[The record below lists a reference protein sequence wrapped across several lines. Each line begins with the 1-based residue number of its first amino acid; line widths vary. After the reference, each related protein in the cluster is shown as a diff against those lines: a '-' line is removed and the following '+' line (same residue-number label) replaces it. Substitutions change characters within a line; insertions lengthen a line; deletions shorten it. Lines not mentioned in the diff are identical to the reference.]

1 MTHSENRNAL
11 DRSPGRG
18 TARRPDTDVGN
29 GHVPNTDPADAL
41 DVVVIGAGQSGL
53 AIGWHLARQRRRF
66 VIVDGA
72 ASLGHSWRSRWN
84 SLRLFSPAQHDGLPG
99 MRFPAPADSYP
110 TKDEV
115 ADYLTT
121 YAERFELPVLL
132 GHRVTR
138 LTHHPDEPRARF
150 AVHTEHG
157 PLRARQVVVATG
169 AFQQPRLPDLAARH
183 DGRVV
188 QLHSAD
194 YREPDQVPDGPV
206 LVVGAGNSGLQI
218 AEELAVS
225 ASREVHLAVGS
236 SPPQV
241 PQRILGRD
249 LFWWLTRTG
258 LIKMPSTSPLARRLR
273 TRGDLVIGTSRTKV
287 ASLGVQLRP
296 RVVDADLTGVTFAD
310 GSRLAPA
317 AVIWATGFTPDFSW
331 IDIPTA
337 FAQTAT
343 AEASGSS
350 TSPRGALPIHARG
363 ISPVDGLHFLG
374 LPWQH
379 TRGSALLGFVKDDAA
394 WLAERLHTRR

>member
-1 MTHSENRNAL
+1 MTHSENRE
-11 DRSPGRG
+11 
-18 TARRPDTDVGN
+18 
-29 GHVPNTDPADAL
+29 AL

-66 VIVDGA
+66 VIVDAA

-99 MRFPAPADSYP
+99 MRFPAPAGSYP

-115 ADYLTT
+115 ADYLTS

-150 AVHTEHG
+150 TVHTEHG
-157 PLRARQVVVATG
+157 PLRAWQVVVATG
-169 AFQQPRLPDLAARH
+169 AFQQPRLPDLAGGH
-183 DGRVV
+183 DSRVL

-194 YREPDQVPDGPV
+194 YREPAQVPDGPV

-218 AEELAVS
+218 AEELATTP
-225 ASREVHLAVGS
+225 REVHLAVGS

-273 TRGDLVIGTSRTKV
+273 TRGDLVIGTSQAKV

-296 RVVDADLTGVTFAD
+296 RVVAADPTGVTFAD
-310 GSRLAPA
+310 GSHLAPA

-337 FAQTAT
+337 FGQPAT
-343 AEASGSS
+343 ADTARSS
-350 TSPRGALPIHARG
+350 TGSRGLLPTHVRG
-363 ISPVDGLHFLG
+363 VSPVDGLHFLG

-379 TRGSALLGFVKDDAA
+379 TRGSALLGFVKHDAA
-394 WLAERLHTRR
+394 WLAERLHAHRGPVPRSA